1 MLESP
6 TAAKCEILYEHSNYF
21 DASKW
26 TVKGEICGAGG
37 IKYSGLERAQGEVMT
52 YEWRK
57 SANSRPTRVIPNS
70 PTGARPGIR
79 SRAGVPRIASNTTA
93 GHVGKLSIQVL

>member
-1 MLESP
+1 MGTQNTFHTNVRDCLEMLARKVFNILYLAS
-6 TAAKCEILYEHSNYF
+6 TSYIKSGDFWCEILYEHSNYF

-52 YEWRK
+52 YE
-57 SANSRPTRVIPNS
+57 
-70 PTGARPGIR
+70 
-79 SRAGVPRIASNTTA
+79 
-93 GHVGKLSIQVL
+93 

>member
-6 TAAKCEILYEHSNYF
+6 TAAKCEIIYEHSNYF

-52 YEWRK
+52 YE
-57 SANSRPTRVIPNS
+57 
-70 PTGARPGIR
+70 
-79 SRAGVPRIASNTTA
+79 
-93 GHVGKLSIQVL
+93 